1 MEKFR
6 LGKTADGRPCLEVP
20 YRGFD
25 LLLHP
30 MYNKS
35 SAFTSEERVAF
46 GLEGLLPK
54 VVSTMTLQAERA
66 YGHIARKTDPL
77 EQYIGLAALQDRN
90 EHLFFRVLL
99 DHLDELLPIVYTPTV
114 GQASKRFSHIF
125 RRGRGIWIT
134 PIHRGR
140 IASVLRNSP
149 YAGVRLI
156 VATDNEAILG
166 IGDQG
171 AGGMVIPI
179 GKLAIYSAAA
189 GIHPATTLPVSLD
202 VGTDNEELLGD
213 PLYLGWRERR
223 LRGDDYYSLLEEFVE
238 AVKDVFP
245 NALLQWEDFRK
256 ETAFELLDHYRGRL
270 PSFNDDI
277 QGTGATALA
286 GFRAADRISG
296 ARFADHRI
304 VIVGGGAAGKG
315 IALQLATALRGAG
328 VPKGEVLGRI
338 AVLDSAGLITDKRQR
353 LDAYKRELAWPAERV
368 AAVGLGDDLGLEA
381 VVRAFHPTAM
391 IGTSGQPGIFTEEI
405 VRLMAEDV
413 ERPIVMPFSNPTD
426 QAEATPGDV
435 LRWTDGK
442 ALVATGSPFPA
453 VEHGGH
459 KVSIG
464 QGNNALIF
472 PGVGLGALVARARE
486 VTDRMFSKAARAL
499 AESMTDDELGRGRLY
514 PSMSRLRE
522 VTRSVAEAVVRQAR
536 EEGVGRKIKDENIA
550 REVERSMWT
559 PEYPELVPM
568 RPEASGR

>member
-1 MEKFR
+1 MHEFR
-6 LGKTADGRPCLEVP
+6 LGKTADGRGRLEVP

-25 LLLHP
+25 LVLHP

-35 SAFTSEERVAF
+35 SAFTAEERVAF
-46 GLEGLLPK
+46 GLEGLLPM
-54 VVSTMTLQAERA
+54 VVSTMAQQAERA
-66 YGHIARKTDPL
+66 YGHIQRKTEPL
-77 EQYIGLAALQDRN
+77 EKYIGMAALQDRN

-114 GQASKRFSHIF
+114 GQASKRYSHIF
-125 RRGRGIWIT
+125 RRGRGLWIT

-213 PLYLGWRERR
+213 PLYLGWREQR
-223 LRGDDYYSLLEEFVE
+223 LRGEDYDSLIEEFVE
-238 AVKDVFP
+238 AVREVFP
-245 NALLQWEDFRK
+245 DALLQWEDFRK
-256 ETAFELLDHYRGRL
+256 ENAFELLERYRDRL

-296 ARFADHRI
+296 ARFADHR
-304 VIVGGGAAGKG
+304 VAIVGGGAAGKG
-315 IALQLATALRGAG
+315 IALQLADALRAAG
-328 VPKGEVLGRI
+328 VSKDEVLGRI
-338 AVLDSAGLITDKRQR
+338 AVLDSGGLITAERPR
-353 LDAYKRELAWPAERV
+353 LDHYKRELAWPTELMR
-368 AAVGLGDDLGLEA
+368 AAGLGDDLGLAA
-381 VVRAFHPTAM
+381 VVEALRPTAL
-391 IGTSGQPGIFTEEI
+391 IGTSGQPGIFNESI
-405 VRLMAEDV
+405 VRAMAEGV
-413 ERPIVMPFSNPTD
+413 ERPIVFPFSNPTD
-426 QAEATPGDV
+426 QAEATPEDL

-453 VEHGGH
+453 VEHGGRTI
-459 KVSIG
+459 SIG

-472 PGVGLGALVARARE
+472 PGVGLGALVAEARE

-499 AESMTDDELGRGRLY
+499 AESVTEDELSRERLY
-514 PSMSRLRE
+514 PSIARLRE
-522 VTRSVAEAVVRQAR
+522 VTRHVAEAVVRQAG
-536 EEGVGRKIKDENIA
+536 EEGVGREIEDGAIA
-550 REVERSMWT
+550 GEVERAMWT
-559 PEYPELVPM
+559 PEYPELVPV
-568 RPEASGR
+568 

>member
-1 MEKFR
+1 MHEFR
-6 LGKTADGRPCLEVP
+6 LGKTADGRGRLEVP

-25 LLLHP
+25 LVLHP

-35 SAFTSEERVAF
+35 SAFTAEERVAF
-46 GLEGLLPK
+46 GLEGLLPM
-54 VVSTMTLQAERA
+54 VVSTMAQQAERA
-66 YGHIARKTDPL
+66 YGHIQRKTEPL
-77 EQYIGLAALQDRN
+77 EKYIGMAALQDRN

-114 GQASKRFSHIF
+114 GQASKRYSHIF
-125 RRGRGIWIT
+125 RRGRGLWIT

-213 PLYLGWRERR
+213 PLYLGWREQR
-223 LRGDDYYSLLEEFVE
+223 LRGEDYDSLIEEFVE
-238 AVKDVFP
+238 AVREVFP
-245 NALLQWEDFRK
+245 DALLQWEDFRK
-256 ETAFELLDHYRGRL
+256 ENAFELLERYRDRL

-296 ARFADHRI
+296 ARFADHR
-304 VIVGGGAAGKG
+304 VAIVGGGAAGKG
-315 IALQLATALRGAG
+315 IALQLADALRAAG
-328 VPKGEVLGRI
+328 VPKDEVLGRI
-338 AVLDSAGLITDKRQR
+338 AVLDSAGLITAERPR
-353 LDAYKRELAWPAERV
+353 LDHYKRELAWPTELVR
-368 AAVGLGDDLGLEA
+368 AAGLGDDLGLAA
-381 VVRAFHPTAM
+381 VVEAFRPTAL
-391 IGTSGQPGIFTEEI
+391 IGTSGQSGIFTESI
-405 VRLMAEDV
+405 VRAMAEGV
-413 ERPIVMPFSNPTD
+413 ERPIVFPFSNPTD
-426 QAEATPGDV
+426 QAEATPEDL

-453 VEHGGH
+453 VEHGGRTI
-459 KVSIG
+459 SIG

-472 PGVGLGALVARARE
+472 PGVGLGALVAEARE

-499 AESMTDDELGRGRLY
+499 AESVTEDELSRERLY
-514 PSMSRLRE
+514 PSIARLRE
-522 VTRSVAEAVVRQAR
+522 VTRHVAEAVVRQAG
-536 EEGVGRKIKDENIA
+536 EEGVGREIEDGAIA
-550 REVERSMWT
+550 GEVERAMWT
-559 PEYPELVPM
+559 PEYPELVPV
-568 RPEASGR
+568 